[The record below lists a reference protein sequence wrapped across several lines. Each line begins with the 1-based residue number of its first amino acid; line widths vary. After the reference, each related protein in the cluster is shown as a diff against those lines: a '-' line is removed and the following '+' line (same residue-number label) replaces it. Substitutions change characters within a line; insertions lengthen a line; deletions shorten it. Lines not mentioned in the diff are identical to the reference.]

1 MDDKKMVHLFD
12 GVDDELVRQANE
24 DINLWL
30 ESQEGVVVH
39 ANNRRSPWKTV
50 AASVA
55 GIAAV
60 FGVFALTL
68 NAVKM
73 RNSAD
78 NVYSEGDSAPNSSL
92 TEQPDD
98 YNVENLDCENAV
110 VVENAPISGQ
120 WRKMTF
126 ENPGINENSADRMAK
141 IAEAYGATVNKDD
154 ILLRMWKEDSTFD
167 GYKPLSEADLSK
179 YDDLQYTDRD
189 KVPYNSMFYSSE
201 ELYIE
206 IDEPGIGF
214 IIMDNRKAV
223 NNFLGTE
230 KNSMGAW
237 YPSFDYTSGSYADA
251 SRYYVEPNDET
262 AACVLD
268 GKTVKVAD
276 AVRNAQKLIS
286 ENDALFPKGFDTTVR
301 SVAVYNYANGSQSL
315 ELDIIYTFD
324 GVPFTDAPSHEFK
337 RISRDSNRAFSF
349 RFSCTMLTE
358 NTIDMIWFGEI
369 DGATEFKKEDCDIAV
384 SREDA
389 IKLVSQALSQD
400 ETFNVEE
407 ILLQYVS
414 RRVDGG
420 RSYISE
426 PTWQFC
432 ITGGSDRLYA
442 YVSAVDGTVNIFEEG
457 R

>member
-55 GIAAV
+55 GIAAA

-68 NAVKM
+68 NAVKI

-78 NVYSEGDSAPNSSL
+78 NVYSEGDNAPNSSL
-92 TEQPDD
+92 TEQLAD

-110 VVENAPISGQ
+110 VVESAPISGQ

-126 ENPGINENSADRMAK
+126 ENPGINENSADRMEK
-141 IAEAYGATVNKDD
+141 IAEAYGAAVNKDD

-167 GYKPLSEADLSK
+167 ENKPLSEVNLSK

-201 ELYIE
+201 DLFIE
-206 IDEPGIGF
+206 IDEPGHGF

-223 NNFLGTE
+223 NNFLGRETDPT
-230 KNSMGAW
+230 GAW
-237 YPSFDYTSGSYADA
+237 YPSSDFTSGSHVEP
-251 SRYYVEPNDET
+251 SYYSVEPNDET
-262 AACVLD
+262 ATCVLD

-276 AVRNAQKLIS
+276 AVRNAQNLIS
-286 ENDALFPKGFDTTVR
+286 EYDALFPKGLDTTVR
-301 SVAVYNYANGSQSL
+301 SVTVFTYANGSQSL
-315 ELDIIYTFD
+315 KLNIVYTFD
-324 GVPFTDAPSHEFK
+324 GVPFTSAPSHEFK
-337 RISRDSNRAFSF
+337 ENRDSNRAFSF
-349 RFSCTMLTE
+349 HYDCVMLTE
-358 NTIDMIWFGEI
+358 NTIDMIWFDEI
-369 DGATEFKKEDCDIAV
+369 DGATEFKKEGCDIAV

-389 IKLVSQALSQD
+389 IKLASQALSKN

-420 RSYISE
+420 RSYVSE

-432 ITGGSDRLYA
+432 ITGGSDELYV